1 MTSSPNYNRDKKRYV
16 EFTRVFYGV
25 ENVVNSVLQFLTQTA
40 NKVDACVDQT
50 RPSLIIDMPILKEA
64 FVAEKKRGIKLRYI
78 TEITK
83 DNLFYCK
90 QLLTMV
96 DELRHLDGI
105 KGNLYVS
112 ETAYIAPATFHEK
125 GKPASQIIYSNVKEI
140 VEHQRYVFDTLWAG
154 AIPAEQRIEQIEEG
168 GVEHEFLQVITNQ
181 SKASHIFS
189 QLVRSMKR
197 EVLLF
202 LPNNKAI
209 VRIDN
214 LGIIDY
220 IIKASIE
227 KKASIKIICPLSE
240 ENMKILSRINKEAP
254 SIRILNSEINSLFGM
269 CIVDGEKLLRTEIRE
284 SNTDDFSKTID
295 FAIYSNRKLTVNS
308 FRSVFEL
315 LWNERL
321 LNEQLKLNDKM
332 QNEFINIAAHELRT
346 PVQAILGYS
355 ELLRDEP
362 ERVGHFITP
371 IIKNANRLRKLSND
385 ILDVTR
391 IESGSLRLNLETF
404 NLNEVILDIVDD
416 YRNEIERSG
425 SDVRLIHEG
434 QNEIIQIEGDRNR
447 LTQVISNLVGNAI
460 KFTTQGSITIKA
472 EREKEK
478 EDGKA
483 LVSVNG
489 TGSGIDPEIMPRLFA
504 KFVVK
509 SNAGTGLG
517 LFISKSI
524 VEAHGGKI
532 WALNNYS
539 LDGNSSRGAT
549 FAFSMSLS
557 RSREK

>member
-64 FVAEKKRGIKLRYI
+64 FVAAKKRGIKLRYI

-112 ETAYIAPATFHEK
+112 ETAYVAPATFHEK
-125 GKPASQIIYSNVKEI
+125 GKPASQIIYTNVKEI

-168 GVEHEFLQVITNQ
+168 GVEHEFQVITNQ

-227 KKASIKIICPLSE
+227 KAAAIKIICPLSE

-355 ELLRDEP
+355 ELLRDAP

-371 IIKNANRLRKLSND
+371 IIKNANRLQKLSND

-472 EREKEK
+472 EREKE

-483 LVSVNG
+483 LVSVND
-489 TGSGIDPEIMPRLFA
+489 TGSGIDPEIMPRLFT

>member
-64 FVAEKKRGIKLRYI
+64 FVAAKKRGIKLRYI

-90 QLLTMV
+90 HC
-96 DELRHLDGI
+96 DNGRWLRHLDGI

-112 ETAYIAPATFHEK
+112 ETVYIAPATFHEK

-154 AIPAEQRIEQIEEG
+154 AIPAEQRIEQIEG

-189 QLVRSMKR
+189 QLVKSMKR

-227 KKASIKIICPLSE
+227 KRASIKIICPLSE

-321 LNEQLKLNDKM
+321 LNEQLKLSDKM

-355 ELLRDEP
+355 ELLRDAP

-371 IIKNANRLRKLSND
+371 IIKNANRLQKLSND

-472 EREKEK
+472 EREKE

-483 LVSVNG
+483 LVSVND
-489 TGSGIDPEIMPRLFA
+489 TGSGIDPEIMPRLFT

>member
-64 FVAEKKRGIKLRYI
+64 FVAAKKRGIKLRYI

-154 AIPAEQRIEQIEEG
+154 AIPAEQRIEQIEG

-227 KKASIKIICPLSE
+227 KRASIKIICPLSE

-321 LNEQLKLNDKM
+321 LNEQLKLSDKM
-332 QNEFINIAAHELRT
+332 QNEFINIVAYELRT

-355 ELLRDEP
+355 ELLRDAP

-371 IIKNANRLRKLSND
+371 IIKNANRLQKLSND

-391 IESGSLRLNLETF
+391 IESGLLRLNLETF

-434 QNEIIQIEGDRNR
+434 QNEIIQIEGDKNR

-483 LVSVNG
+483 LVERKMIPVWN
-489 TGSGIDPEIMPRLFA
+489 
-504 KFVVK
+504 
-509 SNAGTGLG
+509 
-517 LFISKSI
+517 
-524 VEAHGGKI
+524 
-532 WALNNYS
+532 
-539 LDGNSSRGAT
+539 
-549 FAFSMSLS
+549 
-557 RSREK
+557 RS